1 MRTRSGPIRTRA
13 SCSGSGPR
21 AFRSRGG
28 PSPST
33 ERSFGSHPRPS
44 ANRVFDEPNR
54 GGGMSVEFTGRHAQ
68 WTPTL
73 RELAEERAQRL
84 ERHLGGPASV
94 RVVLSQEKH
103 RFGAEVIATHRR
115 RRWKAQEETA
125 DLRAA
130 MTLAF
135 EKIDAQAKRDSEKRR
150 DRKHRGAVAAASLEP
165 APGPRRAPPAAPAR
179 RIVPIAQRSAI
190 KPMTVEE
197 AAM

>member
-1 MRTRSGPIRTRA
+1 MRTRAGRIPTHA
-13 SCSGSGPR
+13 SCSGSGPK
-21 AFRSRGG
+21 ASRSRGG

-84 ERHLGGPASV
+84 ERHLGGPATV
-94 RVVLSQEKH
+94 RVVLSHEKH
-103 RFGAEVIATHRR
+103 RFGVEVIATHRR

-125 DLRAA
+125 DPRAA

-150 DRKHRGAVAAASLEP
+150 DRKHRGAVSAASLKQ
-165 APGPRRAPPAAPAR
+165 APAAAAAPTAPER
-179 RIVPIAQRSAI
+179 RIVP
-190 KPMTVEE
+190 
-197 AAM
+197 